1 MPPLR
6 ATAPFVGLNTQ
17 ENESLLAP
25 NEATEALNINLNRG
39 TIKEEMD
46 GAKFQVLRALI
57 QAKYWVYMTSGEP
70 VVVLRIL
77 LTP

>member
-39 TIKEEMD
+39 TIKRRD
-46 GAKFQVLRALI
+46 GENKVKIAKS
-57 QAKYWVYMTSGEP
+57 KP
-70 VVVLRIL
+70 K
-77 LTP
+77 PKNK